1 MSNRFFAVLACAVGL
16 GLGFTPVFLST
27 LPTLLKPMA
36 AAFGWSRTEAAAGI
50 AVATLFMSLG
60 MPLVGR
66 LVDRLGVRPVV
77 IASTTL
83 FCIMLF
89 VFSRLQGSMALYLA
103 SAAVLGVSA
112 VGTTPLTYM
121 TVLTKWFDA
130 RLGTA
135 VGVAMLGMGLG
146 YAAMPLVAARWSQ
159 SLGWRDAFVG
169 LAALA
174 AIGVVNAVF
183 LLHGP
188 TRTVGAHARAAS
200 ASSELPG
207 LSLREA
213 LRTRVLWL
221 LAGCA
226 FLVSLAIAG
235 TAVHLVS
242 LMSDRGYAISDA
254 ATAGALMG
262 VSVLIAR
269 FLTGVMLDRLPVA
282 RIAAAAFTAGGLG
295 ILMLWSGGGGFVP
308 FLAAFCMGVAS
319 GAEGDILPFAC
330 RRYFGML
337 AYGQI
342 YGVVVA
348 FFGLGAVV
356 GPVLLA
362 LAFDRSGSYST
373 MLLVYAVLCG
383 CASLASLA
391 LGRPRFGRSERAPAE
406 LPFTSLTAVDK

>member
-1 MSNRFFAVLACAVGL
+1 MNNRFFAVFACAVGL

-36 AAFGWSRTEAAAGI
+36 AAYGWSRTEAAAGI
-50 AVATLFMSLG
+50 AVTTLFLSLG
-60 MPLVGR
+60 MPFVGR
-66 LVDRLGVRPVV
+66 LVDRFGVRPVV

-83 FCIMLF
+83 FAVMLF
-89 VFSRLQGSMALYLA
+89 IFSRLQGSIALYLA

-159 SLGWRDAFVG
+159 TLGWRGAFVG

-183 LLHGP
+183 LLHEP
-188 TRTVGAHARAAS
+188 LRAVGAQAAS
-200 ASSELPG
+200 TSGELPG
-207 LSLREA
+207 MSLREA

-242 LMSDRGYAISDA
+242 LMSDRGYVISDA

-269 FLTGVMLDRLPVA
+269 FLTGIMLDRLPVA
-282 RIAAAAFTAGGLG
+282 RIAAVAFMAGAVG
-295 ILMLWSGGGGFVP
+295 IVMLWSGGGGFVP

-330 RRYFGML
+330 RRYFGVR

-348 FFGLGAVV
+348 FFSLGAVV

-373 MLLVYAVLCG
+373 MLLVFAALCG
-383 CASLASLA
+383 CAALASLA
-391 LGRPRFGRSERAPAE
+391 LGRPRFGRSGRAPAAM
-406 LPFTSLTAVDK
+406 PFVSLTPVDK

>member
-1 MSNRFFAVLACAVGL
+1 MNNRFFAVFVCALGL
-16 GLGFTPVFLST
+16 GLGYAPVFMST

-36 AAFGWSRTEAAAGI
+36 EAFGWSRTEAASGI
-50 AVATLFMSLG
+50 AVATLFLSLG

-66 LVDRLGVRPVV
+66 LVDRFGVRPVV
-77 IASTTL
+77 IVSTTL
-83 FCIMLF
+83 FGTMLF
-89 VFSRLQGSMALYLA
+89 VLSRLQGSTPLYLA
-103 SAAVLGVSA
+103 AAAVLGFSA

-121 TVLTKWFDA
+121 TVLAKRFDA

-135 VGVAMLGMGLG
+135 MGVAMLGMGIG
-146 YAAMPLVAARWSQ
+146 YAAMPLLAARWSQ

-169 LAALA
+169 LAGLA
-174 AIGVVNAVF
+174 AIAVVNAVF
-183 LLHGP
+183 FVREPRLAA
-188 TRTVGAHARAAS
+188 GAQAQAAAAS
-200 ASSELPG
+200 LELPG
-207 LSLREA
+207 MSLREA

-221 LAGCA
+221 LAGGA

-262 VSVLIAR
+262 VSVLVAR
-269 FLTGVMLDRLPVA
+269 FLTGILLDRLPVT
-282 RIAAAAFTAGGLG
+282 RIAAVAFAGGGAG
-295 ILMLWSGGGGFVP
+295 IVMLWSGGGGFVP

-330 RRYFGML
+330 RRYFGMR

-342 YGVVVA
+342 YGLVTA

-356 GPVLLA
+356 GPVLLG

-373 MLLVYAVLCG
+373 MLLVFAALCG
-383 CASLASLA
+383 CAALASLA
-391 LGRPRFGRSERAPAE
+391 LGRPRYGRLEEAPAAP
-406 LPFTSLTAVDK
+406 PFASLNPVNK

>member
-1 MSNRFFAVLACAVGL
+1 MNNRFFAVFACAVGL

-36 AAFGWSRTEAAAGI
+36 AAYGWSRTEAAAGI
-50 AVATLFMSLG
+50 AVTTLFLSLG
-60 MPLVGR
+60 MPFVGR
-66 LVDRLGVRPVV
+66 LVDRFGVRPVV
-77 IASTTL
+77 IASTSL
-83 FCIMLF
+83 FTVMLF
-89 VFSRLQGSMALYLA
+89 IFSRLQGSIALYLA

-121 TVLTKWFDA
+121 TVLNKWFNA

-159 SLGWRDAFVG
+159 TLGWRGAFVG

-183 LLHGP
+183 LLHEP
-188 TRTVGAHARAAS
+188 LRAVGAQAAS
-200 ASSELPG
+200 TSGELPG
-207 LSLREA
+207 MSLREA

-282 RIAAAAFTAGGLG
+282 RIAAVAFAAGGLG
-295 ILMLWSGGGGFVP
+295 IVMLWSGGGGFVP
-308 FLAAFCMGVAS
+308 FLAAFSMGVAS

-330 RRYFGML
+330 RRYFGMR

-348 FFGLGAVV
+348 FFSLGAVV

-362 LAFDRSGSYST
+362 QAFDRSGSYST
-373 MLLVYAVLCG
+373 MLLVFAALCG
-383 CASLASLA
+383 CAALGSLA
-391 LGRPRFGRSERAPAE
+391 LGRPRFGQPEGAPAE
-406 LPFTSLTAVDK
+406 PPLVSLTLVDK

>member
-1 MSNRFFAVLACAVGL
+1 MNNKFFAVFACAVGL

-36 AAFGWSRTEAAAGI
+36 AAYGWSRTEAAAGI
-50 AVATLFMSLG
+50 AVTTLFLSLG
-60 MPLVGR
+60 MPFVGR
-66 LVDRLGVRPVV
+66 LVDRFGVRPVV

-83 FCIMLF
+83 FAVMLF
-89 VFSRLQGSMALYLA
+89 IFSRLQGSVALYLA

-130 RLGTA
+130 RLGAA
-135 VGVAMLGMGLG
+135 VGA
-146 YAAMPLVAARWSQ
+146 Q
-159 SLGWRDAFVG
+159 
-169 LAALA
+169 
-174 AIGVVNAVF
+174 
-183 LLHGP
+183 
-188 TRTVGAHARAAS
+188 AAS
-200 ASSELPG
+200 ASGELPG
-207 LSLREA
+207 MSLREA

-282 RIAAAAFTAGGLG
+282 RIAAVAFTAGGLG
-295 ILMLWSGGGGFVP
+295 IVMLWTGGGGFVP

-330 RRYFGML
+330 RRYFGMR

-348 FFGLGAVV
+348 FFSLGAVV

-362 LAFDRSGSYST
+362 QAFDRSGSYST
-373 MLLVYAVLCG
+373 MLPVFAALCG
-383 CASLASLA
+383 CAALGSLA
-391 LGRPRFGRSERAPAE
+391 LGKPRFDRPERAPAE
-406 LPFTSLTAVDK
+406 LPSVSLTCVDL